1 MCKLAAPAQI
11 ACAECAGC
19 ARVAGELRSR
29 RATEIYVLTSYAP
42 SGRQACSAEVLVRLM
57 SPRAC
62 RCTSLEA
69 GDGYTAKPL
78 AVLRAH
84 VWSIVPRRVP
94 WQCMTACRIG
104 VVLCVS
110 VALERGWRGRNVHGD
125 GILVRPSCLYIIST
139 ICNRLDA

>member
-11 ACAECAGC
+11 ACAECVGC

-29 RATEIYVLTSYAP
+29 RATEIYVLTAYGYAP

-69 GDGYTAKPL
+69 GDGYGQAACSAARACLVDRAAQSTL
-78 AVLRAH
+78 AVYD
-84 VWSIVPRRVP
+84 RVP
-94 WQCMTACRIG
+94 YRCRSVCVCG
-104 VVLCVS
+104 SGAWLARSERAQGLCPG
-110 VALERGWRGRNVHGD
+110 AF
-125 GILVRPSCLYIIST
+125 
-139 ICNRLDA
+139 